1 MTMPGILFPGIVLGG
16 YMGIITLIIKKNVIW
31 ANTVA
36 EVILVL
42 MMMITV
48 IDVALRTVGTPIVGT
63 YELVAMMGAMVVGF
77 AIAKTSWDRGHVYVD
92 MLIENRSEAV
102 KNAFFICTRIFG
114 IIIYALISWN
124 LVKKGVL
131 FHRSEQVSMTLR
143 LPYYPAAFA
152 LAFCFFVQCLSL
164 LGDILRI
171 NENKE
176 QVLENHHE

>member
-1 MTMPGILFPGIVLGG
+1 MKT
-16 YMGIITLIIKKNVIW
+16 ITLMIKKSVIW

-36 EVILVL
+36 EVVLVL

-48 IDVALRTVGTPIVGT
+48 VDVVLRSVGKPIVGT

-77 AIAKTSWDRGHVYVD
+77 AIAKTSWDRGHVFVD
-92 MLIENRSEAV
+92 FLIENRSTAV
-102 KNAFFICTRIFG
+102 KNAFFVATRIFG
-114 IIIYALISWN
+114 IAIYALISWN
-124 LVKKGVL
+124 LAKKGML
-131 FHRSEQVSMTLR
+131 FHKSEEVTMTLR
-143 LPYYPAAFA
+143 LPLYPAAFA
-152 LAFCFFVQCLSL
+152 LAFCFFVQCFSL

>member
-1 MTMPGILFPGIVLGG
+1 MKT
-16 YMGIITLIIKKNVIW
+16 ITLMIKKSVIW

-48 IDVALRTVGTPIVGT
+48 VDVVLRSVGTPIVGT

-77 AIAKTSWDRGHVYVD
+77 AIAKTSWDRGHVFVD
-92 MLIENRSEAV
+92 FLIENRSAAV
-102 KNAFFICTRIFG
+102 KNAFFIATRIFG
-114 IIIYALISWN
+114 IAIFALISWN
-124 LVKKGVL
+124 LVKKGML
-131 FHRSEQVSMTLR
+131 FHKSEEVTMTLR
-143 LPYYPAAFA
+143 LPLYPAAFA
-152 LAFCFFVQCLSL
+152 LAFCFFVQCFSL